1 MGSSAASVWNG
12 RRWNRLGRRGRS
24 RRKDAP
30 SLFSDL
36 RRVTLLVVS
45 LLLLTFVLLNYVGQ
59 RVAVDGSSMVPALED
74 GDQLLV
80 DKLSYQISDPE
91 RFDIVIFALK
101 DDPDRYYIKR
111 VIGLP
116 GETVQITEGVIYID
130 GEALEEDYG
139 LAVIAD
145 AKRAEEPITL
155 GDDEYFVLGDNRNN
169 SKDSRSDD
177 VGNVSRSQ
185 IMGKAVFRI
194 WPFSSFGSLS

>member
-1 MGSSAASVWNG
+1 MVG
-12 RRWNRLGRRGRS
+12 
-24 RRKDAP
+24 
-30 SLFSDL
+30 
-36 RRVTLLVVS
+36 

-130 GEALEEDYG
+130 GEVLEEDYG

-169 SKDSRSDD
+169 SKDSRSDE

>member
-1 MGSSAASVWNG
+1 MS
-12 RRWNRLGRRGRS
+12 RRGRS

-30 SLFSDL
+30 SLLMDL
-36 RRVTLLVVS
+36 RRVTLFVVG
-45 LLLLTFVLLNYVGQ
+45 LLLVTYLLLNYVGQ

-91 RFDIVIFALK
+91 RFDIIIFALK

-116 GETVQITEGVIYID
+116 GETVQIMEGIIYID

-139 LAVIAD
+139 LAEIAD
-145 AKRAEEPITL
+145 AKRAEEAITL
-155 GDDEYFVLGDNRNN
+155 GEDEYFVLGDNRNN
-169 SKDSRSDD
+169 SKDSRSDE

-185 IMGKAVFRI
+185 ILGKAVFCL
-194 WPFSSFGSLS
+194 WPISRFGPLS